1 MKTATV
7 RKALARGL
15 AGLLTVVASGAI
27 YVACSSCC
35 IRAGSLVRTPGGLV
49 PIESIEVGD
58 VVLSWDFRSGQWVE
72 NRVETTYRKV
82 GFSWVKAVLPGGQ
95 TLEATADHEAYDAS
109 YGGYVEVGH
118 VKEFVLA
125 GGAGAPQ
132 ASAATEQE
140 TVYGLATFYDL
151 SLAGEPRNYVANG
164 VVVHNKTISPFSKPD
179 SAGPISGIVTPGGGS
194 GGTNPDIVSPF
205 SGLNGGPISDVITA
219 DDFSGGTNPEIVS
232 PYSGSLGGPYGAPG
246 TTPTTPGG
254 GTPPASIGPSAV
266 NPGTPNTNNTA
277 AALTVNLPLPAS
289 GIATGGDLIYLSGN
303 GIQAG
308 MTVTVGTVAATF
320 IDVDTN
326 RGTIVFATPAG
337 VAGTP
342 RDIIVGRPDG
352 AQVILPSAFTYL
364 AAGTSRYQF
373 KRGTDKW
380 MIYVDIDADS
390 SGTGD
395 LAEALTAAIGP
406 SGAAGDFTGQIVN
419 ATELILRFTHGFY
432 GNDPDGTMAIGG
444 IPISFMANTLQGGSV
459 QALSSAAAIAGSGN
473 VATPGFVGDYNVM
486 IFRTSAGIP
495 SLETTVFGQAIQDPS
510 SPRSNATIE
519 NNSGAINGIPASGNE
534 LGIFTTLHL
543 NLWNALGVSPSQRSL
558 SEFCEEL
565 AATLAHEVGHSIG
578 LTHTDGANAVL
589 SPLTENLMSATAGF
603 DLATVWGFDSATLL
617 AMGGYMPGSNRRTS
631 PLALTPKVLVGS
643 ADVVLVGTPQD
654 LRNGKLTCA
663 LNNVLQGQVDAP
675 GGTVDVIGF
684 APSLVVSPE
693 ELAPIGPCMFFLQRT
708 PEGYLRLRDAYSA
721 ISVAANQAEWEQ
733 LVMDYLAIGQ
743 LSDVALGET
752 YSERLAVTLTSSSP
766 FLQRTALLELAHSAT
781 ATRGLSDAELGPVLA
796 RIADPAWPTV
806 ERILAG
812 QILVHR
818 ADPTLSGQLF
828 DAALG
833 TDEPKLLKTLAGA
846 LETSLG
852 LARAA
857 SLLEDRLTS
866 LSPEQLA
873 RARVLFGWLRA
884 ADAVGFVQQG
894 LDADAEARDAADAL
908 GRIGSEAALPALQ
921 AAGSD
926 MSRETGARHCA
937 LRAIGRIG
945 GDAARAWL
953 QARWEAL
960 PDGDERDAVR
970 FARDYPQTW
979 LVR

>member
-1 MKTATV
+1 MTTTV
-7 RKALARGL
+7 RKALVRGL
-15 AGLLTVVASGAI
+15 AGLLTVVGSGAI

-35 IRAGSLVRTPGGLV
+35 IRAGSLVQTPDGLV
-49 PIESIEVGD
+49 PIESIEAGD

-72 NRVETTYRKV
+72 NRVEQTYRKV
-82 GFSWVKAVLPGGQ
+82 GFSWVKAALPGGQ

-132 ASAATEQE
+132 ATAASEPE

-164 VVVHNKTISPFSKPD
+164 VVVHNKTITPFSKPA
-179 SAGPISGIVTPGGGS
+179 STGPISDIITVDDAS
-194 GGTNPDIVSPF
+194 GGTNPEIVSPF
-205 SGLNGGPISDVITA
+205 SNVAGGPISDVITS

-232 PYSGSLGGPYGAPG
+232 PYSGSLGGPFGTPG
-246 TTPTTPGG
+246 TTTTTGGTG

-266 NPGTPNTNNTA
+266 NPGTPNTNNTS
-277 AALTVNLPLPAS
+277 AALAVNTPIPAT
-289 GIATGGDLIYLSGN
+289 GIATGGDLIYLTGT

-308 MTVTVGTVAATF
+308 MTVTVGAQPAQVLG
-320 IDVDTN
+320 IDTN

-337 VAGTP
+337 VAGAP
-342 RDIIVGRPDG
+342 VSIIVGRPDG
-352 AQVILPSAFTYL
+352 ATATLTGAFTYL
-364 AAGTSRYQF
+364 AAGTNRYQF
-373 KRGTDKW
+373 KRDTDKW

-390 SGTGD
+390 SGSGD
-395 LAEALTAAIGP
+395 LAEALAAARSETATF
-406 SGAAGDFTGQIVN
+406 AGQLVT
-419 ATELILRFTHGFY
+419 ATELILQFTHQFY
-432 GNDPDGTMAIGG
+432 GNDPDGTMAIAG
-444 IPISFMANTLQGGSV
+444 IPISFMANTLQGGAV
-459 QALSSAAAIAGSGN
+459 QTLSSAAGLAGAGRA
-473 VATPGFVGDYNVM
+473 ATPNFAGDYNVM

-510 SPRSNATIE
+510 SPRSNASIE
-519 NNSGAINGIPASGNE
+519 NNSGAINGNPASGNQ

-543 NLWNALGVSPSQRSL
+543 SLWNALGVAPTQRTL
-558 SEFCEEL
+558 AEFCEEL

-578 LTHTDGANAVL
+578 LTHTDGQNAVIA
-589 SPLTENLMSATAGF
+589 PATENLMSATAGF
-603 DLATVWGFDSATLL
+603 DLDTVWAFDSATQL
-617 AMGGYMPGSNRRTS
+617 AMAGFMPGSARRVS

-643 ADVVLVGTPQD
+643 ADVVLVGTPRD

-675 GGTVDVIGF
+675 GGTIDVIGF
-684 APSLVVSPE
+684 APSLVVEPE
-693 ELAPIGPCMFFLQRT
+693 ALAPIGPCMFFLQRT
-708 PEGYLRLRDAYSA
+708 PEGHLRLRDAYNA
-721 ISVAANQAEWEQ
+721 ISVSSNQAEWEQ

-743 LSDVALGET
+743 LSGEALCET
-752 YSERLAVTLTSSSP
+752 YCERLAVTLTSSSA
-766 FLQRTALLELAHSAT
+766 FLQRTALLELAHSEE
-781 ATRGLSDAELGPVLA
+781 ATRGLSAAELGPVLA

-818 ADPTLSGQLF
+818 ADAGLAGQILS
-828 DAALG
+828 AALG

-846 LETSLG
+846 LETSAG
-852 LARAA
+852 LVRAA
-857 SLLEDRLTS
+857 SLVQDRLIT
-866 LSPEQLA
+866 LSPEQQA

-884 ADAVGFVQQG
+884 TGAVGYVQQG
-894 LDADAEARDAADAL
+894 LSDDAQACDAADAL

-921 AAGSD
+921 AVAVD
-926 MSRETGARHCA
+926 TSRATRARHCA

-953 QARWEAL
+953 TARWESL
-960 PDGDERDAVR
+960 SDGDERDAVR
-970 FARDYPQTW
+970 FARDFPETW